1 MQVNEMESRVYVVH
15 VNPDSGLNMF
25 SAANSLGM
33 MSSSYVWIATDW
45 LSAVT
50 DSSLPGTPDVVGP
63 TQGVLVLRQHI
74 PDSDIKNALLSKWN
88 NLTRNGSLTLSSY
101 TMQAY
106 DYVWLVA
113 RAAEQFLSE
122 ENSISF
128 SMNPNLQDIKGS
140 SLQLGSLN
148 IFNNGDKLLEKV
160 WSAKFSGVSGPIQ
173 FTSDRNLIHPT
184 YAILNIGGTGLGTI
198 GY

>member
-1 MQVNEMESRVYVVH
+1 
-15 VNPDSGLNMF
+15 
-25 SAANSLGM
+25 M

-50 DSSLPGTPDVVGP
+50 DSSLPGTPDVMGL

-74 PDSDIKNALLSKWN
+74 PDSGNTKNALLSKRN

-101 TMQAY
+101 TMHAY
-106 DYVWLVA
+106 DFVWLVA

-122 ENSISF
+122 GNSISF

-140 SLQLGSLN
+140 MLCA
-148 IFNNGDKLLEKV
+148 V
-160 WSAKFSGVSGPIQ
+160 
-173 FTSDRNLIHPT
+173 
-184 YAILNIGGTGLGTI
+184 
-198 GY
+198 